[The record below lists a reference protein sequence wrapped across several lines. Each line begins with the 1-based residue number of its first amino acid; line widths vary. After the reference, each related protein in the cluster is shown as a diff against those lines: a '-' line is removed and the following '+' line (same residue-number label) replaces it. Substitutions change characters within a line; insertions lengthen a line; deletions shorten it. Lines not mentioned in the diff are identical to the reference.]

1 VLHVTIE
8 DSGETVTLHCIGRIV
23 RGQETALLC
32 AARRQYG
39 RNIILDLTR
48 VDGIDAAGVGAL
60 ISLQA
65 AGVYLKL
72 MNPNKS
78 IREVLRV
85 TGLDS
90 VIEICSSALPGS
102 HKEDAPQT
110 QSAGLLFTRL
120 VATAI

>member
-1 VLHVTIE
+1 
-8 DSGETVTLHCIGRIV
+8 
-23 RGQETALLC
+23 LC
-32 AARRQYG
+32 AARRHYG

-72 MNPNKS
+72 MNPNKA

-90 VIEICSSALPGS
+90 VIEICSSALLGS
-102 HKEDAPQT
+102 HKEDARQT